1 MVFMMGC
8 ANQISDKNET
18 YNALTVKASPVFPR
32 LDAEVVK
39 ELKEVCPKD
48 KCFKLYEWLA
58 RLLVF
63 KKQMRVYKKEM
74 I

>member
-18 YNALTVKASPVFPR
+18 YNALTVKASPVFPK

>member
-8 ANQISDKNET
+8 ANQMSDTNT
-18 YNALTVKASPVFPR
+18 NHNALIVKASPVFPR
-32 LDAEVVK
+32 LDADVVK

-48 KCFKLYEWLA
+48 KCIKLYEWLA

>member
-1 MVFMMGC
+1 MMGC
-8 ANQISDKNET
+8 ASQISDKSET

-58 RLLVF
+58 KLLVF
-63 KKQMRVYKKEM
+63 KKQMNVYKKEM